1 MGALHEAVDALAGD
15 LAGIR
20 DAEHRRQAFIKH
32 AAQLGVS
39 RFAYLNTTQPG
50 VPFHLETDYA
60 PDWVARY
67 TAQNYVAVDPVSLE
81 AQRSRIPFQWRGA
94 LALPAHDRPQA
105 RLVFDEAATF
115 GMLDGFTVPIHS
127 RAGLSMMSLAID
139 DAALFTPKGA
149 GIRHALHLLAL
160 QYHLSCERALCEP
173 PPAPPPPRLS
183 PREREVLLW
192 TAKGKTGWEIAQIL
206 RLTER
211 TVVYHVENAKAKLKA
226 GSRSHAV
233 VLALNLGLIDP

>member
-1 MGALHEAVDALAGD
+1 MGALHKAVDALIED

-20 DAEHRRQAFIKH
+20 DSDHRRQAF
-32 AAQLGVS
+32 ARRAEQLGVT
-39 RFAYLNTTQPG
+39 RFAYLNTTQAGAPPH
-50 VPFHLETDYA
+50 VETDYD
-60 PDWVARY
+60 PEWVRRY
-67 TAQNYVAVDPVSLE
+67 LDQNYAALDPVPLE
-81 AQRSRIPFQWRGA
+81 AQRTRVPFQWRGA

-105 RLVFDEAATF
+105 RQVFDEAAAF
-115 GMLDGFTVPIHS
+115 GLHDGFAVPIHS
-127 RAGLSMMSLAID
+127 RAGLSLMSMAVD
-139 DAALFTPKGA
+139 DAALFKPKAA

-160 QYHLSCERALCEP
+160 QYHLACERALSE
-173 PPAPPPPRLS
+173 AAVPPPPRLT

-226 GSRSHAV
+226 SSRSQAV
-233 VLALNLGLIDP
+233 VIAITLGLIDP